1 MPPNPNGKAH
11 YKSKRPNAK
20 KLSKEEANS
29 LSNLSNAE
37 IDTLI
42 AIDDQAAT
50 LQATGGAGIKRV
62 GASSY

>member
-1 MPPNPNGKAH
+1 MPPNPGGKAH
-11 YKSKRPNAK
+11 YHTRRPNAK
-20 KLSKEEANS
+20 KLSKEEEDALN
-29 LSNLSNAE
+29 NLSDAE